1 MAYII
6 TRRNLLAASTAG
18 LATLA
23 LPGRAFAQRLTG
35 FTHGVASGDPHQT
48 RVVLW
53 TRYVSPGLTRL
64 RVEVAEDESFTRPV
78 TSGEVEVSPAHDHC
92 IRAIVDNLPPDRWL
106 HYRFVAPNGETSD
119 TGRTRTLPDG
129 DTASFRVAVF
139 SCSNGTSG
147 WFNAYAHAAARDDID
162 LAIHTGDYIYE
173 SPLTRPDAQPGMA
186 TLRNLAPPGEIVQ
199 LADYRQRYASY
210 RADPDLAELHRRL
223 PMIAVQDDHES
234 ANNSWRDGASA
245 HDSATEGEWAARKAI
260 GQRVWR
266 EWMPAHSDWYGSH
279 RIGKL
284 ATLFRLE
291 TRLLG
296 RTRQIDGELD
306 AIFAAGGDVE
316 GALSAL
322 REGALADPARAMMNI
337 EQERWLADGLNASV
351 DTGVRWQVLVQ
362 QVILGA
368 IRAPTPAASWIKG
381 GIPADM
387 QPDVDRRARLNAAG
401 MPYSLDKWD
410 GYPAARQRLYDA
422 SRRAGANLVTF
433 TGDSHNAWAFDLADQ
448 AGPVGVEFAGQSV
461 SSYGF
466 ERRYNGD
473 AARVAADFMAANPN
487 LKWMDAS
494 QRGYFTLDIHPD
506 RIDAEYVFVPAVGGR
521 SAVATGKKVFVAE
534 HGARRLSA

>member
-1 MAYII
+1 M
-6 TRRNLLAASTAG
+6 TLLLSRRTLLASAAG
-18 LATLA
+18 LAALV

-35 FTHGVASGDPHQT
+35 FTHGVASGDPQQT

-53 TRYVSPGLTRL
+53 TRYVSPGLARL

-106 HYRFVAPNGETSD
+106 YYRFIAPNGETSD

-129 DTASFRVAVF
+129 DTPSFRIAVF

-162 LAIHTGDYIYE
+162 LAVHTGDYIYE

-186 TLRNLAPPGEIVQ
+186 ALRGLAPPGEIVH

-210 RADPDLAELHRRL
+210 RNDPDLAELHRRL

-245 HDSATEGEWAARKAI
+245 HDPATEGEWAIRRAI

-279 RIGKL
+279 RIGNL

-296 RTRQIDGELD
+296 RSRQIDSELD
-306 AIFAAGGDVE
+306 AIFAAGGDTE

-322 REGALADPARAMMNI
+322 RTGALADPARAMMNI
-337 EQERWLADGLNASV
+337 EQEAWLASALKSSV
-351 DTGVRWQVLVQ
+351 DAGVRWQVLVQ
-362 QVILGA
+362 QVILAA
-368 IRAPTPAASWIKG
+368 IRAPTPAASWVKG
-381 GIPADM
+381 GIPAEM

-422 SRRAGANLVTF
+422 ARRAGANLVTF
-433 TGDSHNAWAFDLADQ
+433 TGDSHNAWAFDLADNT
-448 AGPVGVEFAGQSV
+448 GPIGVEFAGQSV

-473 AARVAADFMAANPN
+473 AARVAADFIAANPN
-487 LKWMDAS
+487 LRWMDAS
-494 QRGYFTLDIHPD
+494 QRGYFTLDIRRD
-506 RIDAEYVFVPAVGGR
+506 RIDAEYVFVPAMHGR
-521 SAVATGKKVFVAE
+521 SAVATGTKSLVVE
-534 HGARRLSA
+534 YGARRFSA